1 MLTKVTVC
9 KHLQTVLVFPAGSE
23 GTKASTAFPYFSLD
37 MAVAGL
43 VGEHQLKIAESLKI
57 AEH

>member
-1 MLTKVTVC
+1 MC